1 VDQPASPSWR
11 ASIEIPNT
19 GKRIGFASLEQL
31 FTFLM
36 DLSERNGDLQLKDG
50 FEGYDWNDHPQP

>member
-31 FTFLM
+31 FSFLM
-36 DLSERNGDLQLKDG
+36 DLSEGNGDLQIKG
-50 FEGYDWNDHPQP
+50 GYEGCE